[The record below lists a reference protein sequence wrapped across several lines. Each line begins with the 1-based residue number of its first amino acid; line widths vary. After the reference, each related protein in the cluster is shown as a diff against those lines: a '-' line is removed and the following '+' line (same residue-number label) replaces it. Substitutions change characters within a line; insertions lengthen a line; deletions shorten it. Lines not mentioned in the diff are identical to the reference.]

1 MSISNSNGM
10 VFIELPL
17 ELAEFLVNNCN
28 SNIEMGLK
36 LLDPLG
42 PVDLQRPQAE
52 DVVGMM
58 EKFKIIK
65 GATERA
71 MR

>member
-10 VFIELPL
+10 VFIELPK
-17 ELAEFLVNNCN
+17 EIAEFLVNNCN

-36 LLDPLG
+36 LIDPLG
-42 PVDLQRPQAE
+42 PVDLHRPQLE

-58 EKFKIIK
+58 EKFKVIK
-65 GATERA
+65 TASERA
-71 MR
+71 LR

>member
-1 MSISNSNGM
+1 MSMSNSNGM
-10 VFIELPL
+10 VFVELPP
-17 ELAEFLVNNCN
+17 EIAEFLVNNCV

-42 PVDLQRPQAE
+42 PVDLKRPAQE
-52 DVVGMM
+52 DVVGMI

-65 GATERA
+65 NATERA

>member
-10 VFIELPL
+10 VFVELPV
-17 ELAEFLVNNCN
+17 EIAEFLVNNCN

-42 PVDLQRPQAE
+42 PVDLQRPALE

-58 EKFKIIK
+58 EKFKLIK
-65 GATERA
+65 AATERA

>member
-10 VFIELPL
+10 VFIELPV
-17 ELAEFLVNNCN
+17 ELAQFLVDNCN
-28 SNIEMGLK
+28 SNIETGLK

-42 PVDLQRPQAE
+42 PVDLQRPAQE

-65 GATERA
+65 NATERA